1 MQDNSSLTHELKI
14 IVNETELSNIKKKR
28 LYIFFYRDSK
38 SIKTNNDKKLIIK
51 AIERRLDYKLNNKQ
65 WAKLHE
71 AMETFEKSIN
81 DYDEQGIIVQSIDKV
96 KGLDNENCLFIISNE
111 LFPYLVGLKKKI
123 IK

>member
-1 MQDNSSLTHELKI
+1 
-14 IVNETELSNIKKKR
+14 
-28 LYIFFYRDSK
+28 
-38 SIKTNNDKKLIIK
+38 
-51 AIERRLDYKLNNKQ
+51 
-65 WAKLHE
+65 
-71 AMETFEKSIN
+71 METFEKSIN